1 MNDGMLWTEWFSKV
15 NSWQYWFYQYACLL
29 YSIVLKNNIF
39 DTLCQE
45 KDLVDLFG
53 FLQPRS
59 SYQ

>member
-1 MNDGMLWTEWFSKV
+1 MNDGMLWTE
-15 NSWQYWFYQYACLL
+15 WQYWFYQYACLL
-29 YSIVLKNNIF
+29 YSTVLKNTIF

-53 FLQPRS
+53 FLQPWS